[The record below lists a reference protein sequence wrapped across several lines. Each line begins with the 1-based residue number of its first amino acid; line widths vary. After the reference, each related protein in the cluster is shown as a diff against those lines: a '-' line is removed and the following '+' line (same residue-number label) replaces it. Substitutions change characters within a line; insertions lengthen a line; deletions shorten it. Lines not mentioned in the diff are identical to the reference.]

1 MRGFTDR
8 ILDHIASCGVI
19 ESGTNNG
26 WRYRKYGDG
35 TFEAIR
41 FSSGGA
47 TGTMTQIGSTGIYYS
62 SAAEITFPSI
72 GITGI
77 TSCLASVMPPS
88 NYLMSYYMSRLTTA
102 HVYFSYIRYGA
113 GTAVTG
119 ISYEISITGTWS

>member
-1 MRGFTDR
+1 MRGLTDR
-8 ILDHIASCGVI
+8 VLNHIASCGVI

-47 TGTMTQIGSTGIYYS
+47 TGTMTQIGTSGIYYS
-62 SAAEITFPSI
+62 SAAEITFPDI
-72 GITGI
+72 GIASV

-88 NYLMSYYMSRLTTA
+88 NYLMSYYMSRLTTE
-102 HVYFSYIRYGA
+102 HVYFSYIRYGS
-113 GTAVTG
+113 GSAVTG
-119 ISYEISITGTWS
+119 ISYEISIAGTWS